1 MNVER
6 PGEEARRRLGI
17 GVDGPVPDLLRQLED
32 EAGLAVFIVPLGND
46 GIDGAYQ
53 QLEQERFVLLNHD
66 RHPVRKRFTLAH
78 EFGHDFLAH
87 GSRFDQRIAFGE
99 GGRLEHEA
107 NGFAAELLVPRPAID
122 LWFSRHGDPEVDL
135 EVVVRMANYFNVSA
149 YVVRY
154 RLANEGRLPSTRSRS
169 LDASLSTGTHNE
181 LARQLGLIRP
191 QDSISLNHDRGAY
204 VPAAMQA
211 TIGDLLRRDLLTE
224 EAAAA
229 LLRVSDDAAAELIRD
244 MVEPQATA
252 DDTTQG
258 G

>member
-1 MNVER
+1 MTAER

-17 GVDGPVPDLLRQLED
+17 GVDGPVPDLLRLLED
-32 EAGLAVFIVPLGND
+32 EAGLSVFVVPLGDD

-78 EFGHDFLAH
+78 EFGHDFLGH
-87 GSRFDQRIAFGE
+87 GSRFDQRIDFGT
-99 GGRLEHEA
+99 GDHFEHEA
-107 NGFAAELLVPRPAID
+107 NGFAAEILVPRPAID
-122 LWFSRHGDPEVDL
+122 LWLSRHDDPEVDL

-149 YVVRY
+149 FVIRY
-154 RLANEGRLPSTRSRS
+154 RLANERRLPPALARS
-169 LDASLSTGTHNE
+169 LDADLSAGKHNE

-191 QDSISLNHDRGAY
+191 QDSISVNHRRGAY
-204 VPAAMQA
+204 VPASMQA

-229 LLRVSDDAAAELIRD
+229 LLRVSDDVAGEMIRD

-252 DDTTQG
+252 DDTEG